1 MDLVGEYRVPAS
13 RDVVWGALNDADVL
27 ASCIPGCQ
35 SLEKTSATEMS
46 AVVVSKIG
54 PVKATFKGAVTLENI
69 QAPESYTIVGEGK
82 GGVAGFAKGS
92 ADVSLEEDGDET
104 VLKYSAK
111 AQVGGK
117 LAQLGS
123 RLIDSTARK
132 MADEFFGKF
141 AATVGAPDAGQVA
154 EAERLAIEDLP
165 AGAVKAVQEAEHVVE
180 ERLHAAEEQ
189 VEAAAA
195 RGSFGGPLVWG
206 LIALGAVIVVLA
218 LMS

>member
-13 RDVVWGALNDADVL
+13 REVVWAGLNDAEVL
-27 ASCIPGCQ
+27 KACIPGCQ
-35 SLEKTSATEMS
+35 SLEKVSETEMT
-46 AVVVSKIG
+46 ATVVSKIG

-69 QAPESYTIVGEGK
+69 VAPESYTIVGEGK

-92 ADVSLEEDGDET
+92 ADVSLEEDGPET
-104 VLKYSAK
+104 ILRYSAK

-132 MADEFFGKF
+132 MADEFFGTF
-141 AATVGAPDAGQVA
+141 AATVGTPDAGQVA
-154 EAERLAIEDLP
+154 EAERIAIENLP
-165 AGAVKAVQEAEHVVE
+165 EEAAKAVQEAEHAVE
-180 ERLHAAEEQ
+180 ERIHQAEEQ

-195 RGSFGGPLVWG
+195 KGAFGGPLVWG

>member
-13 RDVVWGALNDADVL
+13 RDVVWAGLNDADIL
-27 ASCIPGCQ
+27 RSCIPGCQ
-35 SLEKTSATEMS
+35 SLEQVSETEMT
-46 AVVVSKIG
+46 ATVVSKIG

-69 QAPESYTIVGEGK
+69 VAPESYTIVGEGK

-92 ADVSLEEDGDET
+92 ADVSLEEDGAET
-104 VLKYSAK
+104 ILRYSAK

-132 MADEFFGKF
+132 MADEFFGTF
-141 AATVGAPDAGQVA
+141 AATVGEPDAGQVA

-165 AGAVKAVQEAEHVVE
+165 GEAAKVVQEAEHAVE

-195 RGSFGGPLVWG
+195 RGTFGGPLVWG